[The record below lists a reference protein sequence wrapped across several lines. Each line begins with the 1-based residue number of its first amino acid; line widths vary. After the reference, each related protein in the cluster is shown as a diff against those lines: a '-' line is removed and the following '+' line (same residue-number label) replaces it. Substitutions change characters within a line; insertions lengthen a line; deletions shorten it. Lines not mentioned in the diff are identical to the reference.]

1 MEPEG
6 VDSGAAGGYQLSAM
20 ENQKQRKPR
29 TRKETSPEILNLKK
43 SVSTALKAA
52 WNVDVVRARRE
63 KQVLRERDTLQR
75 KLEAQRVALKQVI
88 AAVEAALAAITPEP
102 ASPQEATPLLT
113 PEPQLVPETAVA

>member
-1 MEPEG
+1 
-6 VDSGAAGGYQLSAM
+6 M

-29 TRKETSPEILNLKK
+29 TRKATSPEILNLKR

-52 WNVDVVRARRE
+52 WNVEQIRARLE
-63 KQVLRERDTLQR
+63 KPKRERDTLRR

-102 ASPQEATPLLT
+102 ASPQETTPLLT
-113 PEPQLVPETAVA
+113 HGGRTLVETFAGEPAVA

>member
-1 MEPEG
+1 MRLAATNS
-6 VDSGAAGGYQLSAM
+6 SGM

-29 TRKETSPEILNLKK
+29 TRKAASPEILNLKR

-113 PEPQLVPETAVA
+113 PGPQLVPETAVA

>member
-1 MEPEG
+1 
-6 VDSGAAGGYQLSAM
+6 VRLAATNSSAM

-29 TRKETSPEILNLKK
+29 TRKATSPEILNLKK